1 MQGKR
6 KFRKLE
12 IEKLTEILH
21 LTAGEKDEIFPQAAW
36 KEWKEMTEAERLRNE
51 RRQAQKRQEHKA
63 LMVGILMEM
72 MTFIL
77 FTAASGILK

>member
-1 MQGKR
+1 
-6 KFRKLE
+6 
-12 IEKLTEILH
+12 
-21 LTAGEKDEIFPQAAW
+21 
-36 KEWKEMTEAERLRNE
+36 MTEAERLRKE